1 MNSRAAGENADEP
14 ERRVLLFVATRRDAE
29 VSTRLL
35 SRAGLGCMTCE
46 SIECLIAEIRRGA
59 AAVLATDRILESGRA
74 EQLVPV
80 LDEQEEWSD
89 LPLVLLMRGGEQSRH
104 ASGVLQKLTNVTLLD
119 RPAGM
124 LSVLSAVQAAVRG
137 RLRQYETRA
146 HIQAIRAAEAKAREA
161 EARAR
166 HADRAKDEFLAL
178 LSHELRTPL
187 TPVLLL
193 ATEASA
199 DESLSEDTRA
209 DFQVIAKNIALE
221 ARLIDD
227 LLDLTRISRGKLS
240 LTRERQDVVTVLRD
254 TIATVRHEFAAKHL
268 TLETSL
274 QAETALV
281 DCDPTRV
288 QQVFWNVLKNAAK
301 FTPPGGSVTV
311 RTRFSDERERVI
323 VEIEDTGIGM
333 TPAELQRIFEA
344 FSQGDHATH
353 AAHRFGGLGL
363 GLAISRSLVEMHS
376 GTIRAHSAGPG
387 HGSTFSV
394 ELPLVAPD
402 SSTSPRDRS
411 GQRHGDPDRAAAHG
425 F

>member
-1 MNSRAAGENADEP
+1 MNSRVAGENVDEL

-29 VSTRLL
+29 VSARLL

-46 SIECLIAEIRRGA
+46 SIEGLIAEIRRGA
-59 AAVLATDRILESGRA
+59 AAVLATDRILESGGA

-80 LDEQEEWSD
+80 LNEQEEWSD
-89 LPLVLLMRGGEQSRH
+89 LPLVLLMRGGAQSRH
-104 ASGVLQKLTNVTLLD
+104 ASGVLQKLTNVTFLD

-146 HIQAIRAAEAKAREA
+146 HIQAIRSAEAKAREA

-166 HADRAKDEFLAL
+166 QADRAKDEFLAL

-240 LTRERQDVVTVLRD
+240 LTRERQDVVAVLRD
-254 TIATVRHEFAAKHL
+254 TIATVRHEFAAKQL
-268 TLETSL
+268 TLETSF
-274 QAETALV
+274 QVETALV
-281 DCDPTRV
+281 DCDPVRV

-301 FTPPGGSVTV
+301 FTPAGGSATV
-311 RTRFSDERERVI
+311 RTRLSDERERVI
-323 VEIEDTGIGM
+323 VEIADTGIGM

-344 FSQGDHATH
+344 FSQGDHATN

-387 HGSTFSV
+387 HGSTFCI
-394 ELPLVAPD
+394 ELPLVAADPPA
-402 SSTSPRDRS
+402 SHRDRS
-411 GQRHGDPDRAAAHG
+411 GQRHRGPGHATAHG
-425 F
+425 V